1 MLEISPTAAEVIRAM
16 IEPSIGIEGIRVALG
31 PLDSPNGNAP
41 GIGVVIAPARGP
53 SEGDRTVR
61 RAGIA
66 VFVDAGAAALLE
78 DKVLDVAPAGADRL
92 RLTFS
97 DQVP

>member
-16 IEPSIGIEGIRVALG
+16 IDPSTGIEGVRVALG

-41 GIGVVIAPARGP
+41 SVGVMIAPAHGP
-53 SEGDRTVR
+53 SEGDRTVT
-61 RAGIA
+61 RAGVA
-66 VFVDAGAAALLE
+66 VFVDAEAAALLE

-92 RLTFS
+92 RLTLS
-97 DQVP
+97 NQVR